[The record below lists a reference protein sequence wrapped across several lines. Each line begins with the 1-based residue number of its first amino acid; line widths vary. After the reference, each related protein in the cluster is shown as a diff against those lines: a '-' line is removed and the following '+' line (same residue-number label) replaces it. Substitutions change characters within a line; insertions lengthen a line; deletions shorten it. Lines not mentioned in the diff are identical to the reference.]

1 MENWPEMR
9 CLIDTNIFLEV
20 ILEQEKSRESLDFL
34 SKTNVFEFFVTDYTL
49 HSIGALLVR
58 RRLHEVFQQ
67 FLSDMLLDSEIEVIS
82 VLAEEMPELIKAAK
96 KFNLDFD
103 DAYQYLAARKYDLI
117 LVSFDADFDRTD
129 RGRKMPSQVL
139 K

>member
-1 MENWPEMR
+1 MR